1 MDKCIWSRM
10 KSKKL
15 IQDLEDIMK
24 SELLNYSF
32 PSISADSIRIKNY
45 SVGETKQGFT
55 VYHRKKPVAST
66 YFKKSAIAIAKC
78 LSEDDDQT
86 AKILELDDLASKY
99 YTDLL
104 IFQNTLKKNTQKEMI
119 ESRRARISKT
129 ARHAAYYTKQI
140 EKFVYKR

>member
-1 MDKCIWSRM
+1 M
-10 KSKKL
+10 KSKKI

-32 PSISADSIRIKNY
+32 PSITADSVRIKDY
-45 SVGETKQGFT
+45 SVKETKQGFS
-55 VYHRKKPVAST
+55 VFHRKRLVAST

-78 LSEDDDQT
+78 LSEGEDHTQ
-86 AKILELDDLASKY
+86 KILHLDDLASKY

-104 IFQNTLKKNTQKEMI
+104 IYQNTIKKNKLSEMK

-129 ARHAAYYTKQI
+129 ARYAAQYTKQI